1 MRAQKDA
8 MILDMA
14 MEKKKK
20 MEEAK
25 KSGNGI
31 FYSNGKNIKNIEFSI
46 IGGGDSDVKSH
57 N

>member
-1 MRAQKDA
+1 

-31 FYSNGKNIKNIEFSI
+31 FYSNGKNIK
-46 IGGGDSDVKSH
+46 KY
-57 N
+57 